1 LRGFRKKD
9 IGVTIDSELTFESHI
24 CEKVNKATSIFGA
37 LRRAFRYL
45 DKKLFIPLY
54 KTMVRTQLDY
64 ASSVWAPYKKKH
76 IDMIENVQKRAT
88 KQIPGMKNL
97 SYEERLRKLELPTLS
112 YRRLRG
118 DMIEVYKIIQGHYD
132 PEASTIIKLMNDT
145 EQRFSTRTNSKKVV
159 YNRANT
165 NIRKNSFS
173 IRIAKYWNK
182 LPENINSFKNRL
194 DKHWKDEELYYAN
207 YKADI
212 SGSRVTY
219 REIEEIQESGEEEP

>member
-1 LRGFRKKD
+1 
-9 IGVTIDSELTFESHI
+9 
-24 CEKVNKATSIFGA
+24 
-37 LRRAFRYL
+37 
-45 DKKLFIPLY
+45 
-54 KTMVRTQLDY
+54 
-64 ASSVWAPYKKKH
+64 
-76 IDMIENVQKRAT
+76 
-88 KQIPGMKNL
+88 
-97 SYEERLRKLELPTLS
+97 
-112 YRRLRG
+112 
-118 DMIEVYKIIQGHYD
+118 MIEVYKIMQGHYD

-145 EQRFSTRTNSKKVV
+145 EQIFSTRTNSKKVV

-173 IRIAKYWNK
+173 FRIAKYWNK

-212 SGSRVTY
+212 SGSHVTY

>member
-1 LRGFRKKD
+1 
-9 IGVTIDSELTFESHI
+9 
-24 CEKVNKATSIFGA
+24 
-37 LRRAFRYL
+37 
-45 DKKLFIPLY
+45 
-54 KTMVRTQLDY
+54 
-64 ASSVWAPYKKKH
+64 
-76 IDMIENVQKRAT
+76 MIENVQKRAT

-118 DMIEVYKIIQGHYD
+118 DMIEVHYVYKIIQGHYD

-182 LPENINSFKNRL
+182 LPENIVK
-194 DKHWKDEELYYAN
+194 
-207 YKADI
+207 I
-212 SGSRVTY
+212 
-219 REIEEIQESGEEEP
+219 

>member
-1 LRGFRKKD
+1 
-9 IGVTIDSELTFESHI
+9 
-24 CEKVNKATSIFGA
+24 
-37 LRRAFRYL
+37 
-45 DKKLFIPLY
+45 
-54 KTMVRTQLDY
+54 MVRTQLDY

-97 SYEERLRKLELPTLS
+97 PYEERSRKLELPTLS

>member
-1 LRGFRKKD
+1 
-9 IGVTIDSELTFESHI
+9 
-24 CEKVNKATSIFGA
+24 
-37 LRRAFRYL
+37 
-45 DKKLFIPLY
+45 
-54 KTMVRTQLDY
+54 
-64 ASSVWAPYKKKH
+64 
-76 IDMIENVQKRAT
+76 
-88 KQIPGMKNL
+88 MKNV
-97 SYEERLRKLELPTLS
+97 SYEEHLRKLELPTLS
-112 YRRLRG
+112 YRWLRG

-145 EQRFSTRTNSKKVV
+145 EQIFSTRTNSKKVV

-165 NIRKNSFS
+165 NIRQNSFS
-173 IRIAKYWNK
+173 IRIARYWNK

>member
-1 LRGFRKKD
+1 
-9 IGVTIDSELTFESHI
+9 
-24 CEKVNKATSIFGA
+24 
-37 LRRAFRYL
+37 
-45 DKKLFIPLY
+45 
-54 KTMVRTQLDY
+54 
-64 ASSVWAPYKKKH
+64 
-76 IDMIENVQKRAT
+76 
-88 KQIPGMKNL
+88 MKNL

-118 DMIEVYKIIQGHYD
+118 DMIEVHYVYKIIQGHYD

-145 EQRFSTRTNSKKVV
+145 EQRFSTRTNSRKVV

-165 NIRKNSFS
+165 NIRQNSFS

-182 LPENINSFKNRL
+182 LPENIVNAPSINSFKNRL

-219 REIEEIQESGEEEP
+219 REIEESGEEEP